1 MIFAKI
7 SSMGICLQNDY
18 ADVLQKNGYTYTGA
32 GGKTYNSGSYSIVH
46 DKDFVG
52 NKWIPFLLGTNDT
65 TQGTCKGFCYSH
77 SSYFAEVPEQYQ
89 RDASGEYVIRDGKK
103 VETEACEDYTKKWGV
118 PKMGNDGKYIN
129 HAVPK
134 LVVPNKPNGE
144 KYEENPF

>member
-1 MIFAKI
+1 MITPMFYRKTAIPIRVQTAKLI
-7 SSMGICLQNDY
+7 TAEPTQSCI
-18 ADVLQKNGYTYTGA
+18 
-32 GGKTYNSGSYSIVH
+32 

-65 TQGTCKGFCYSH
+65 IQGACKGLCYPH

-103 VETEACEDYTKKWGV
+103 VETEAWEDYTKKWGV

>member
-1 MIFAKI
+1 MK
-7 SSMGICLQNDY
+7 NDY

-32 GGKTYNSGSYSIVH
+32 DGKTYNSGSYSIVH

-89 RDASGEYVIRDGKK
+89 RDEDENIKMENLLKQKTGKITQK
-103 VETEACEDYTKKWGV
+103 
-118 PKMGNDGKYIN
+118 
-129 HAVPK
+129 
-134 LVVPNKPNGE
+134 NGE
-144 KYEENPF
+144 PLKQGLMVNISIMLFRN